1 MGGWHYGPPVRG
13 YAEGARRHWCPY
25 TRGDGR
31 FSQDCN
37 LLLFTFTT
45 LPLDESTIPETLVN
59 GTPFAMYASYPGIG
73 RIPVAQLT
81 QRDAMDAVAP
91 GGDLE
96 RLWAEAFVTF
106 VYQRWENF
114 IRPAIGGALGVNKD
128 YVVCPLLGEL
138 RHYRNWIEHPCEN
151 TEKDFFEKATTLPTL
166 LDLQPGRLAIDKERC
181 YILKLY
187 LNSLEIIVNP
197 NGAEPAIERAPI
209 TEEMK
214 RQIAEHLGPDQGFIP
229 ISTPRATF
237 GGRPNSPEG

>member
-1 MGGWHYGPPVRG
+1 MALQFVDMPKVP
-13 YAEGARRHWCPY
+13 EDIGAPIQEAME
-25 TRGDGR
+25 R

-214 RQIAEHLGPDQGFIP
+214 RQIAEHLGLDQGFIP